1 MPLKSSSTLNRR
13 SLLQIGSLGL
23 AGVGLSGL
31 GLTGLGLPEL
41 LRAESAAGGKRRSC
55 IFIVQYGG
63 ASHLDSFD
71 LKPEAPAEIRGPYK
85 PIATAVPG
93 MQICELMPRL
103 ASIADRYCLIRSMS
117 HGNPGHD
124 GGMHVCMTGYS
135 APTEQT
141 PYFGSVLSK
150 INPSA
155 ANIPS
160 YVWLQNLAGD
170 VQPRYLAGGFLGS
183 AYGPLRV
190 GNDEDNP
197 AAPAFRMTAF
207 DPPPEVPKERLVS
220 RQALLTTLEGTE
232 GQTDGPRNRSAGGTF
247 RSFQERAFDLVA
259 GPAARRA
266 FDLAHESP
274 AVRDRYGRHPLGQ
287 NLLMARRLIEAGVR
301 LVSVT
306 AWAGTPPGEKFRNV
320 QTWDMHGEG
329 SGLGSS
335 FGTGAYG
342 LGWALP
348 RVDEAVSALLDDLHQ
363 KGLLDET
370 LVVMVGEFGRSPRIS
385 YNGRDHWPAC
395 YTGLLAGAGI
405 RGGLVYGASDS
416 QGAYVK
422 DRPVSPEAFG
432 ATLYHA
438 LGVPSETR
446 LGPDGFSFRVTNGE
460 PLHEVFA

>member
-1 MPLKSSSTLNRR
+1 MAPVSLTMNRR
-13 SLLQIGSLGL
+13 SLLQVGSLGF
-23 AGVGLSGL
+23 AGL
-31 GLTGLGLPEL
+31 GFAGLQLPEM
-41 LRAESAAGGKRRSC
+41 LRAENAPGGKKRSC

-63 ASHLDSFD
+63 PSHLDSLD
-71 LKPEAPAEIRGPYK
+71 LKPDAPAEIRGPYK
-85 PIATAVPG
+85 PIATAAPG
-93 MQICELMPRL
+93 MQICELLPRL

-124 GGMHVCMTGYS
+124 GGMHVAMTGYS
-135 APTEQT
+135 TPNEQT
-141 PYFGSVLSK
+141 PYFGSVLAQL
-150 INPSA
+150 IQPSA

-197 AAPAFRMTAF
+197 ANPDFRMTSF
-207 DPPPEVPKERLVS
+207 DPPPEVSSERLVS
-220 RQALLTTLEGTE
+220 RQSLLTTLEATE
-232 GQTDGPRNRSAGGTF
+232 SAPKRFCSNQLGGRF
-247 RSFQERAFDLVA
+247 VSPFQDRAFDLVA

-266 FDLAHESP
+266 FDLAHELP

-348 RVDEAVSALLDDLHQ
+348 RVDEAVSALLDDLHE

-395 YTGLLAGAGI
+395 YTGLLAGAEV
-405 RGGLVYGASDS
+405 RGGLVYGASDI

-422 DRPVSPEAFG
+422 DRPVSPETFG
-432 ATLYHA
+432 ATLYQA
-438 LGVPSETR
+438 LGVASETR

-460 PLHEVFA
+460 PLSEVFS